1 MNESMLLNCDGC
13 GQPAS
18 PEHVAKRLKRLEWA
32 TRFRPLHINVLFLG
46 AVSPAE
52 DAGYLYSGAGEAEDR
67 NNERV
72 LVGKAARI
80 LEACGIDAGN
90 SCGAQ
95 LAEFQHRGFFLTYIL
110 ECPAA
115 QMTPG
120 HDALARIILRQFPSA
135 LMRIRRSL
143 RPKRIAVI
151 SEAFDPLLSTLASGD
166 TGAELLLDAGRPF
179 GLDGADAVGA
189 ARRLH
194 VALAT
199 AAVAR

>member
-1 MNESMLLNCDGC
+1 M
-13 GQPAS
+13 
-18 PEHVAKRLKRLEWA
+18 
-32 TRFRPLHINVLFLG
+32 
-46 AVSPAE
+46 SPAE

-67 NNERV
+67 SQKQACLGE
-72 LVGKAARI
+72 AARI
-80 LEACGIDAGN
+80 LEACGIDPGN
-90 SCGAQ
+90 GSGAQ

-115 QMTPG
+115 QMTLG
-120 HDALARIILRQFPSA
+120 HDALVRVILRQFPSA
-135 LMRIRRSL
+135 LMRVRRSL
-143 RPKRIAVI
+143 RPKRIAAI
-151 SEAFDPLLSTLASGD
+151 SEALDPLLSSLASSD